1 MRFPLLMLLLLALP
15 ERGWAAP
22 DPAQTA
28 AMCGKRSSCK
38 VGKSFDAGKSPSG
51 TPLAVVEVRLG
62 LADKPKDQ
70 EQGCI
75 DGNARD
81 GGVEYWL
88 LDGTAA
94 PKQVLQLCNDGYGS
108 SGVGED
114 EVQVRPN
121 RFTHWQAG
129 GSAWRWTATVISS
142 LVPLKA
148 LAEISCSYHNGAE
161 QTGVR
166 TYIDFGTLK
175 ARSVAKDSR
184 LKDLSVG
191 CPEWP
196 SGPGKSFSAEPAKG
210 VYGAYTLVSPTRGEK
225 PDVPMGGTI
234 GDCIPSMTTAGDDG
248 FVVFGTAAP
257 RAQAAEIKVLP
268 SGLNTL
274 LVQVRDPLAANQ
286 PAPAG
291 GSWVN
296 LPHVEIWVGHNTE
309 QYTYTQLPLTEL
321 LQVGIDLEGK
331 VYRGVGRAGV
341 LPKVRRWQANDEAGR
356 PVTLLEAKWP
366 DDFAL
371 LGGVAVV
378 YSQAEAGLQARM
390 VSTTGIVN
398 NRPLYV
404 PQIIDL
410 QDRQEPDKQGRCR
423 LSGNRMVRA
432 N

>member
-1 MRFPLLMLLLLALP
+1 MRFAFLLLLALVVP
-15 ERGWAAP
+15 AAVSAAP

-28 AMCGKRSSCK
+28 AICGKRASCK
-38 VGKSFDAGKSPSG
+38 VAETFDAGKSPTG
-51 TPLAVVEVRLG
+51 TPLSVVEIRLG
-62 LADKPKDQ
+62 LADKPRDQ
-70 EQGCI
+70 EQGCLA
-75 DGNARD
+75 GNGRD

-114 EVQVRPN
+114 EVRVRPN
-121 RFTHWQAG
+121 RLIHWQTG
-129 GSAWRWTATVISS
+129 GSAWRWTTTVTSS
-142 LVPLKA
+142 LVPLQV
-148 LAEISCSYHNGAE
+148 LGELSCSYHNGAE
-161 QTGVR
+161 QTGTK
-166 TYIDFGTLK
+166 TYIDFDTLVV
-175 ARSVAKDSR
+175 RSIAKDSR
-184 LKDLSVG
+184 VKDLSIG
-191 CPEWP
+191 CPDWP
-196 SGPGKSFSAEPAKG
+196 TGPARNFSPEPEKG
-210 VYGAYTLVSPTRGEK
+210 VYGAYNLVSPARRDT
-225 PDVPMGGTI
+225 PDVPAGGTI
-234 GDCIPSMTTAGDDG
+234 GDCTSAMTTAGAGG
-248 FVVFGTAAP
+248 FVVFGTPAP

-268 SGLNTL
+268 TGLHTL
-274 LVQVRDPLAANQ
+274 LIQVHDPLAANQ

-296 LPHVEIWVGHNTE
+296 LPHLEIWVGYSTM
-309 QYTYTQLPLTEL
+309 YTYTQLPLAEL

-341 LPKVRRWQANDEAGR
+341 LPKVKRWEAKDEAGR

-366 DDFAL
+366 DEFAL

-378 YSQAEAGLQARM
+378 YSQAEAGRQVRL

-398 NRPLYV
+398 NRPLYL
-404 PQIIDL
+404 PQVQDFS
-410 QDRQEPDKQGRCR
+410 DRQDGGKQARCR